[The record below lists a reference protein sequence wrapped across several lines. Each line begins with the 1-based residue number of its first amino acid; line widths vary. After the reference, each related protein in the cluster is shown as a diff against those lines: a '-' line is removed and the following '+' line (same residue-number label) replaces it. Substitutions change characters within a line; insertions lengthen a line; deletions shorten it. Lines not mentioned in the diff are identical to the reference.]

1 MRTHNFRIKLGRSVE
16 VMVVS
21 RNAGGF
27 KFARLHRADFT
38 ESNAYLHPELA
49 YFPDDLKHALK
60 LFRAIA
66 YAAPGRTHAKPRR
79 AL

>member
-1 MRTHNFRIKLGRSVE
+1 MRAHNFRIKLGRSVE
-16 VMVVS
+16 VMVVG

-27 KFARLHRADFT
+27 KFARLHGADLT
-38 ESNAYLHPELA
+38 ESDAYLTQLA
-49 YFPDDLKHALK
+49 YFPDDLQHALK

-66 YAAPGRTHAKPRR
+66 YTARGRTHAKPRR